1 MKLTE
6 LFDSEYGSAVPI
18 LRILIRQA
26 DAHGGTVTL
35 PFNSVKQ
42 LFDRFDLP
50 LGDGGPISA
59 DIIRKLQD
67 IPGAGKIIK
76 AVDDKTGAITLK
88 TTAENPDVP
97 EPGKVPATRTSVDQM
112 ASHNA
117 RLSLKK

>member
-6 LFDSEYGSAVPI
+6 LFDSDFGSGDLI
-18 LRILIRQA
+18 LRIRKRQA
-26 DAHGGTVTL
+26 DANGRTVTL

-42 LFDRFDLP
+42 VFDRFDLP